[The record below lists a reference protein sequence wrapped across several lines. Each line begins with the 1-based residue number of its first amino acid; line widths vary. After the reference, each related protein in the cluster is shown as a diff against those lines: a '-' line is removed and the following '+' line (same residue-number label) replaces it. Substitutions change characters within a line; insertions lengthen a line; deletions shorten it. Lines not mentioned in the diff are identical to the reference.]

1 MSVFSVARGCEGFH
15 LRVYGDGPVLS
26 DVKRYFR
33 PDAESGQAAWALP
46 GNDMRTISPRGVR
59 SRSSISPPWPLTTSR
74 AIDSPRP
81 NPLRFAELRALS
93 PLKNGSNTF
102 SRNDEAIPG
111 PSSATSISTAP
122 SFRVR
127 KATVTSEPCLTA
139 LSITLLIA
147 RVRTLGRQVHVSRP
161 GPS

>member
-111 PSSATSISTAP
+111 PP
-122 SFRVR
+122 SERKSVVEGKRVYR
-127 KATVTSEPCLTA
+127 RL
-139 LSITLLIA
+139 
-147 RVRTLGRQVHVSRP
+147 TLGGCRVLK
-161 GPS
+161 

>member
-1 MSVFSVARGCEGFH
+1 MPSSRSSTPITIPETFTQRGAPGYGGTSAMSVFSVARGCEGFH

-46 GNDMRTISPRGVR
+46 GNDMRTISPRDVR

-93 PLKNGSNTF
+93 PL
-102 SRNDEAIPG
+102 
-111 PSSATSISTAP
+111 
-122 SFRVR
+122 
-127 KATVTSEPCLTA
+127 
-139 LSITLLIA
+139 
-147 RVRTLGRQVHVSRP
+147 
-161 GPS
+161 

>member
-74 AIDSPRP
+74 ATDSPTP
-81 NPLRFAELRALS
+81 HPLRLADLRALS
-93 PLKNGSNTF
+93 PSQKGTKTF
-102 SRNDEAIPG
+102 PHNDDATHRHSTG
-111 PSSATSISTAP
+111 PSHS
-122 SFRVR
+122 
-127 KATVTSEPCLTA
+127 
-139 LSITLLIA
+139 
-147 RVRTLGRQVHVSRP
+147 P
-161 GPS
+161 GHPLR

>member
-1 MSVFSVARGCEGFH
+1 MYIIVVFNIYGEHRNINVPTNVFPTHRSSEISAMSVFSVARGCEGFQ

-81 NPLRFAELRALS
+81 NPLR
-93 PLKNGSNTF
+93 
-102 SRNDEAIPG
+102 
-111 PSSATSISTAP
+111 
-122 SFRVR
+122 
-127 KATVTSEPCLTA
+127 
-139 LSITLLIA
+139 
-147 RVRTLGRQVHVSRP
+147 
-161 GPS
+161 

>member
-93 PLKNGSNTF
+93 PLRS
-102 SRNDEAIPG
+102 EEH
-111 PSSATSISTAP
+111 PSELQSLMRISYA
-122 SFRVR
+122 VI
-127 KATVTSEPCLTA
+127 CLKKKT
-139 LSITLLIA
+139 
-147 RVRTLGRQVHVSRP
+147 
-161 GPS
+161 